1 VSSAPPPPSL
11 GFVGLGAMGARMA
24 ARLLDAG
31 YPLTIHDARPDAA
44 QALQARGARV
54 ADTPCAVA
62 DAAEIVF
69 VSLPTPADVRAVA
82 VGEHGLCGGASM
94 RCYVDLSTTG
104 PSVAEQVAA
113 ALGEAGVACVDAPV
127 SGAPAGAEAGTLTIM
142 VAGAAEALAIVRPIL
157 DHLAKVV
164 FVAGDRPG
172 QGQVVKVINNLLSAA
187 AIAITAEAATLGVR
201 AGIAPE
207 TLLEVIGRSS
217 GSNTAVLD
225 KFPRQVL
232 TRRFDHG
239 FRLAL
244 MTKDVG
250 LCLAEARRLDV
261 PMLLGGTVEQLWNLG
276 AREAPADADCTA
288 IVRMFE
294 DWAGTTIVSASA

>member
-1 VSSAPPPPSL
+1 VSTTSPQPQL
-11 GFVGLGAMGARMA
+11 GFVGLGAMGARIA

-31 YPLTIHDARPDAA
+31 YPLTVCDARPDAA

-54 ADTPCAVA
+54 AQTPRAVA

-69 VSLPTPADVRAVA
+69 VSLPAPADVLAVA
-82 VGEHGLCGGASM
+82 TGEHGLCGGEAM
-94 RCYVDLSTTG
+94 RCYVDLSTSG
-104 PSVAEQVAA
+104 PSMAEQVART
-113 ALGEAGVACVDAPV
+113 LGETGVACVDAPV
-127 SGAPAGAEAGTLTIM
+127 SGAPAGAEAGTLTMM
-142 VAGAAEALAIVRPIL
+142 VAGTAEALALVQPIL

-164 FVAGDRPG
+164 FVVGDRPG

-207 TLLEVIGRSS
+207 TLLEVVGASS
-217 GSNTAVLD
+217 GANTAVLE

-250 LCLAEARRLDV
+250 LCLEEARRLDV
-261 PMLLGGTVEQLWNLG
+261 PMLLGGAVEQLWNLG
-276 AREAPADADCTA
+276 ARQAPADADCTA

-294 DWAGTTIVSASA
+294 DWTATTIVSAPA